1 MLQVHSHARKRQQ
14 GGKNEEKKNVYM
26 AEKSSECKKMGEGS
40 QKEAA
45 NALPAKTGYAYVCEN
60 LLSLCVSVCM
70 CVSVCAGKD
79 NRRQCTQARM

>member
-1 MLQVHSHARKRQQ
+1 
-14 GGKNEEKKNVYM
+14 M

>member
-1 MLQVHSHARKRQQ
+1 MR
-14 GGKNEEKKNVYM
+14 
-26 AEKSSECKKMGEGS
+26 EGS

-60 LLSLCVSVCM
+60 LISLCVSVCM